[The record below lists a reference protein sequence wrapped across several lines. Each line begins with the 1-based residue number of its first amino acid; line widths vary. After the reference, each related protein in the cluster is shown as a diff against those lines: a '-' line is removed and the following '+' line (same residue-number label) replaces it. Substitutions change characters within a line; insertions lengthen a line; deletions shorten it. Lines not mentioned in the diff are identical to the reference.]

1 MNKTGFLLNTPF
13 SYTVTGTGQP
23 VLLLHGFGEDHRVW
37 DPLLAALP
45 EGFHYLI
52 PDLPG
57 SGASSLPEE
66 WLQEPSIEKLADFVR
81 HLLETEKIN
90 TPVVLVG
97 HSMGGYAAL
106 AFASQYPEQVKSL
119 LLFHSTAYADSA
131 EKKELRAKSIRFI
144 QEHGS
149 AAFISQTTPNLIS
162 DAYKQENPEKLAET
176 IAIYSNFPEASLVWY
191 TEAMMNRVERLD
203 VLRNA
208 LFPVGFVIGMLDKAV
223 PPEQSLKQASLPGI
237 SFIQVLENV
246 AHMGMIEDPGQTGPF
261 LEKFLLNSEMPGLE
275 RRY

>member
-1 MNKTGFLLNTPF
+1 MKKTGLLLNTPF
-13 SYTVTGTGQP
+13 SYSVTGTGQP

-45 EGFHYLI
+45 EGFLYLI

-57 SGASSLPEE
+57 SGASPLPEE
-66 WLQEPSIEKLADFVR
+66 WLQEPSIEKLAEFVR

-90 TPVVLVG
+90 TPVVLIG

-106 AFASQYPEQVKSL
+106 AFAAQYPELVKSL

-149 AAFISQTTPNLIS
+149 AAFIAQSTPNLFS
-162 DAYKQENPEKLAET
+162 DAYKKENPEKLAET
-176 IAIYSNFPEASLVWY
+176 IAIYSNFPEAALVWY

-203 VLRNA
+203 VLSNA

-261 LEKFLLNSEMPGLE
+261 LEKFLLNSVMPGL
-275 RRY
+275 